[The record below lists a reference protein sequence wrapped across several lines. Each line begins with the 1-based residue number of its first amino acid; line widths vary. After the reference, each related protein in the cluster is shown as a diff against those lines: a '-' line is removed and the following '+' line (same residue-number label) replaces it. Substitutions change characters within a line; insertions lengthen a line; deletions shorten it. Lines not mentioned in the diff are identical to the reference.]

1 MAVGAAFDF
10 LAGTKPQAPEWMQR
24 SGLEW
29 AFRLA
34 SEPGRLGKRYVWGN
48 SVFALEAAR
57 TMRATRGQRR

>member
-10 LAGTKPQAPEWMQR
+10 LAGTKAQAPEWVQR

-34 SEPGRLGKRYVWGN
+34 SEPRRLGKRYVWGN
-48 SVFALEAAR
+48 TVFAGEAVRTLRAAR
-57 TMRATRGQRR
+57 TSR